1 VLLVDGFHSATQRNL
16 LEPAAHLMKELFQVV
31 FVSVEFEI
39 HRPVVY
45 AAIIVYF
52 TPMQWKRFLPWLVP
66 GVPAL
71 AIKTFSFFPE
81 AVEKYYS
88 NGFYL
93 FISRLLRILF
103 GWIPFSL
110 GDIGYTLLGLYL
122 LFRLVRFGRRSI
134 QRRHTRAGLSASAT
148 GFVSALLWIYVV
160 FNLFW
165 GLNYDRPDIATRMNL
180 AAGPYSNNQLRTLMS
195 AICFRLNQLDSSA
208 HAVRPELQQHELLF
222 RKAEDAYRVY
232 AKHDDVYFY
241 RSGSVKPSMFGLL
254 GNYLGFM
261 GYYNPFTGEAQ
272 VNTTVPVFEQPF
284 TTCHEMAHQLGC
296 AKEEEA
302 NFAGYLSGKS
312 SPDAAFR
319 YSVYIDLYL
328 YAGSELYGRDSTLFV
343 PFRESLHPSV
353 REDLRE
359 LKAFSRRYKNPL
371 EPVIS
376 RMYGSYL
383 KANRQPQGINAYDEV
398 VGLAL
403 AYFNK
408 FGWDAF

>member
-1 VLLVDGFHSATQRNL
+1 
-16 LEPAAHLMKELFQVV
+16 
-31 FVSVEFEI
+31 
-39 HRPVVY
+39 
-45 AAIIVYF
+45 
-52 TPMQWKRFLPWLVP
+52 MQWKRFLPWLIP
-66 GVPAL
+66 AVPAT
-71 AIKTFSFFPE
+71 AIKIFSIFPA

-93 FISRLLRILF
+93 FISRLLRILC
-103 GWIPFSL
+103 GWIPFSI
-110 GDIGYTLLGLYL
+110 GDIGYTLLGIFLL
-122 LFRLVRFGRRSI
+122 VRLFRFVVGLGQGRFTRSSLLSW
-134 QRRHTRAGLSASAT
+134 AGGLMT
-148 GFVSALLWIYVV
+148 TLLWIYVV

-165 GLNYDRPDIATRMNL
+165 GLNYDRPDIASRMNL
-180 AAGPYSNNQLRTLMS
+180 SAGPYSNDQLKTLMS

-208 HAVRPELQQHELLF
+208 HAIRPELTRHRVIFQ
-222 RKAEDAYRVY
+222 KAEEAYRAY
-232 AKHDDVYFY
+232 AKHDDIYFY
-241 RSGSVKPSMFGLL
+241 RSPSVKPSIFGTL

-284 TTCHEMAHQLGC
+284 TTCHEIAHQLGC

-312 SPDAAFR
+312 SPDPAVR
-319 YSVYIDLYL
+319 YSVYVDLYL
-328 YAGSELYGRDSTLFV
+328 YAGSELYGRDSTLFI
-343 PFRESLHPSV
+343 PFRESLHTGV
-353 REDLRE
+353 RQDLRE

-371 EPVIS
+371 EPFIS
-376 RMYGSYL
+376 GMYGSYL

-408 FGWDAF
+408 YGWDAF